1 MKQLIGRFFKLC
13 GQHKLLIIACIAA
26 IVFVA
31 ILEDLLE
38 NELLAIDSFAYWLV
52 ILHLRTDWLTPIM
65 QSITNLAG
73 PVTILVMLVVV
84 AAFAPGRRP
93 GMYATLNLVLV
104 VILNEALKFII
115 HRPRPD
121 GYRLIS
127 EIGYSFPSGHSMV
140 SMAFYGL
147 LIWMIWRYEKDRTMR
162 LWWSLALALVILG
175 VGFSRIY
182 LGVHYAS
189 DVVAGFCVSLIW
201 LAFYT
206 KVVAPLFL
214 SEPVN
219 PPTAGKHLKETVE
232 KLIDSHDA
240 S

>member
-1 MKQLIGRFFKLC
+1 
-13 GQHKLLIIACIAA
+13 
-26 IVFVA
+26 
-31 ILEDLLE
+31 
-38 NELLAIDSFAYWLV
+38 
-52 ILHLRTDWLTPIM
+52 
-65 QSITNLAG
+65 
-73 PVTILVMLVVV
+73 
-84 AAFAPGRRP
+84 
-93 GMYATLNLVLV
+93 
-104 VILNEALKFII
+104 
-115 HRPRPD
+115 
-121 GYRLIS
+121 
-127 EIGYSFPSGHSMV
+127 
-140 SMAFYGL
+140 
-147 LIWMIWRYEKDRTMR
+147 MR